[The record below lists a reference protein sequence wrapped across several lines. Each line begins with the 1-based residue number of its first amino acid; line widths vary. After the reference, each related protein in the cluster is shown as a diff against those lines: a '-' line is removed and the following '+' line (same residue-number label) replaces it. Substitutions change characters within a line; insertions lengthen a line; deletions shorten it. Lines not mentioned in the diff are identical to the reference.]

1 MLLKIQLH
9 ILKMSIRLVKWGPI
23 RAILW
28 LGPGWA
34 YEESMLAIHTVVT
47 VAV

>member
-1 MLLKIQLH
+1 MLIKIQLH
-9 ILKMSIRLVKWGPI
+9 ILKMSIRLVKWGPN

-34 YEESMLAIHTVVT
+34 RAQHMKKVCWQFIRS
-47 VAV
+47 